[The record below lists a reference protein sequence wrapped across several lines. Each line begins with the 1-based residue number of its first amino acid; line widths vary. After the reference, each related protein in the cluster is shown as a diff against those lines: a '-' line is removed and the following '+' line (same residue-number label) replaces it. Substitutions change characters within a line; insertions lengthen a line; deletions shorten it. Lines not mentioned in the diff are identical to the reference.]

1 MAQFLIIIQI
11 INGLLPMIHQ
21 AVIML
26 EDAIPQSGQGNAKLI
41 AIKSYLEAAFT
52 AIDHGTVTFTRVWP
66 ILEKFVS
73 ATVTVLNAT
82 GIFKT
87 RVSGTAIGGTATGQA
102 AASTGTNQIAD
113 ALMPK

>member
-11 INGLLPMIHQ
+11 INALLPMIHQ

-26 EDAIPQSGQGNAKLI
+26 EEAIPQSGQGNAKLI
-41 AIKSYLEAAFT
+41 AIKAYLEAAFS

-82 GIFKT
+82 GIFKKT
-87 RVSGTAIGGTATGQA
+87 ITAPAAVAQVS
-102 AASTGTNQIAD
+102 QIAD
-113 ALMPK
+113 VLTPK